1 VIAATYSGGVL
12 SLAIND
18 EPIQSSGA
26 QSVYQ
31 SAIDELTRRY
41 GADDA
46 TWQLDLDEFTP
57 PLGIILVARVD
68 THPAG
73 CVGVRA
79 ISSHALHLGEV
90 KRLWVR
96 PDLRRS
102 GVAAALMDEIEQRAR
117 TAGYRQLYLE
127 TGDAQPEAR
136 ALYPKLSWIQVDD
149 FPPGA
154 FSHPSAFR
162 FTKVLQAN

>member
-1 VIAATYSGGVL
+1 VL
-12 SLAIND
+12 ALSIND
-18 EPIQSSGA
+18 EPIESSGA

-31 SAIDELTRRY
+31 SAIDELIRRY

-46 TWQLDLDEFTP
+46 DWQLDLNEFHP
-57 PLGIILVARVD
+57 PRGIFLVARVD

-73 CVGVRA
+73 CVGVRPIA
-79 ISSHALHLGEV
+79 DPELRLGEI

-102 GVAAALMDEIEQRAR
+102 GVAAALMADIEERAR
-117 TAGYRQLYLE
+117 IVGYGQLYLE

-136 ALYPKLSWIQVDD
+136 SLYPKLHWTPVVE
-149 FPPGA
+149 FPAGA
-154 FSHPSAFR
+154 FSHHNAYR
-162 FTKVLQAN
+162 FTKLL

>member
-1 VIAATYSGGVL
+1 MSATYAGTVL
-12 SLAIND
+12 SLSIND
-18 EPIQSSGA
+18 EPIESSGA

-41 GADDA
+41 GAGDE
-46 TWQLDLDEFTP
+46 TWQLDLQEFKP
-57 PLGIILVARVD
+57 PLGIFLVARVD

-73 CVGVRA
+73 CVGVRT
-79 ISSHALHLGEV
+79 ISEPDLRLGEV

-102 GVAAALMDEIEQRAR
+102 GVAAALMGDIEERAR
-117 TAGYRQLYLE
+117 VAGYLQLYLE
-127 TGDAQPEAR
+127 TGEAQPEAQ
-136 ALYPKLSWIQVDD
+136 ALYPKLSWHQVDD

-154 FSHPSAFR
+154 FSHPLATR
-162 FTKVLQAN
+162 FTKAL

>member
-1 VIAATYSGGVL
+1 MTAAYSGEVL
-12 SLAIND
+12 LLSIND
-18 EPIQSSGA
+18 EPIASSGA

-41 GADDA
+41 GASDA
-46 TWQLDLDEFTP
+46 TWQLDLDEFTS
-57 PLGIILVARVD
+57 PLGIFLVARVD

-73 CVGVRA
+73 CVGVRS
-79 ISSHALHLGEV
+79 ISRTKLHLGEV

-102 GVAAALMDEIEQRAR
+102 GVAAALMDEIEERAR

-127 TGDAQPEAR
+127 TDEAQLEAR
-136 ALYPKLSWIQVDD
+136 TLYPKLSWIQVDD

-154 FSHPSAFR
+154 FSHPQAFR
-162 FTKVLQAN
+162 FTKVL

>member
-1 VIAATYSGGVL
+1 MF
-12 SLAIND
+12 SLTIED
-18 EPIQSSGA
+18 EPIESSGA

-46 TWQLDLDEFTP
+46 TWQLDLNEFKP
-57 PLGIILVARVD
+57 PQGIFLVARAD

-79 ISSHALHLGEV
+79 ITSPTLHVGEV

-96 PDLRRS
+96 PDLRRG
-102 GVAAALMDEIEQRAR
+102 GVAASLMNTIENRAR
-117 TAGYRQLYLE
+117 VAGYVRLYLE
-127 TGDAQPEAR
+127 TGDAQPEAQ
-136 ALYPKLSWIQVDD
+136 ALYAKLSWEPVDD
-149 FPPGA
+149 FPEGA
-154 FSHPSAFR
+154 FSHPRALR
-162 FTKVLQAN
+162 FTKVL